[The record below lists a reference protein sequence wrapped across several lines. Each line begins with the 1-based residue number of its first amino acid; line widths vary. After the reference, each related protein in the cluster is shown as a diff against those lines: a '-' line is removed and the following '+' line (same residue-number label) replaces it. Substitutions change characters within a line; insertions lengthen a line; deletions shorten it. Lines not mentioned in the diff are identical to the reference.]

1 MTIREATAELRAAI
15 GPSWPQSK
23 PVPSTLVGHLCD
35 AFWEAGEHP
44 QIGRMTELVGL
55 DKRAFEQ
62 GFAAWRADHGFGTHF
77 PRWANPAVGSP
88 AALAAVIS
96 PELRTAPFTC
106 FDPQHP
112 DRWPAPHPRIV
123 AYVRAITNAS
133 LRDLMALYSLIKAAL
148 GDVTF
153 YPRLCAFTVPLR
165 KLLEGEQIAVVQTID
180 PDDLLFRVYE
190 QRAGA
195 TLTDSER
202 TWILLAWNTLS
213 NAFQGWADQ
222 LAPAERDSLERFC
235 LKPLHARHRMNR
247 CRPSII
253 RRDGTRARVKAKTE
267 VVHAHFH
274 TLRFVARIRCQQ
286 ARRLYD
292 AVTAAQRE
300 VLTAKGALPYDFS
313 YEETVATAA
322 GRPIR
327 QRVLLTLWDPASLW
341 DHAVARGLPLAL
353 RGPRVQRRQRKGR
366 FAPNRVQPIV
376 QYRGVE
382 PLGPLGHTAPFWF
395 LDFYDHHAFDART
408 SPEVVARRQAFFARH
423 GYTSRCPWE
432 QVPGLVKPRAR
443 GISRDAAFLEREHG
457 YRFLHYEG
465 IYVTSLFAHLAVR
478 MQTITGARIG
488 EVQQIAQSPHCITQ
502 LVNVGPKSATRW
514 ILRMAPKGRKERAD
528 YFIDT
533 DTKDVLVEI
542 LRFLRARLGV
552 KKLPIV
558 SHQSPKYAP
567 DRYVLQWNGKALDC
581 SALNT
586 ALRFLLHG
594 VVLTPDGTGIHL
606 TTHLLRHGFATEIAS
621 LHVPAD
627 IVARLLHQRHVEV
640 TQYYARPTTQQVV
653 EAAELLFVDRIDVAA
668 EAVRHPKEIGQLLR
682 DAEGQIGALSE
693 VLGGTCVVGNMCP
706 AKFACIGCAGN
717 APDPDRRVQIDTKRR
732 WAEQQIR
739 WATKEGLYAEQ
750 RQMTQ
755 LVRDCDVVLQ
765 EMDLIAAAR
774 KDGQQTVVVRHR
786 STDRHGSRR

>member
-1 MTIREATAELRAAI
+1 MTIPDAVAQLRAAI
-15 GPSWPQSK
+15 GPSWPHAK
-23 PVPSTLVGHLCD
+23 PVPSGLVSDLCT
-35 AFWEAGEHP
+35 ALWNAGEHP
-44 QIGRMTELVGL
+44 RIGRMTALVGL
-55 DKRAFEQ
+55 DKRAMEG

-88 AALAAVIS
+88 VALAAVIS
-96 PELRTAPFTC
+96 PDLRTAPFTC
-106 FDPQHP
+106 FDPQHA

-123 AYVRAITNAS
+123 AYVRAIENPS
-133 LRDLMALYSLIKAAL
+133 LRDLMALYAVIKAGL

-165 KLLEGEQIAVVQTID
+165 KLLEEEQIAVVQTID
-180 PDDLLFRVYE
+180 PDDFLFRVYE
-190 QRAGA
+190 KRAGA
-195 TLTDSER
+195 TLKDSER

-213 NAFQGWADQ
+213 NVFQAWADQ
-222 LAPAERDSLERFC
+222 LSSAERDRLARFFIR
-235 LKPLHARHRMNR
+235 PLHARHRMNR
-247 CRPSII
+247 YRPSII
-253 RRDGTRARVKAKTE
+253 RRDGMRERVKAKTD

-274 TLRFVARIRCQQ
+274 TLRFLARIRCQQ

-292 AVTAAQRE
+292 AVTAARQE
-300 VLTAKGALPYDFS
+300 VVTAKRPLPHDFS
-313 YEETVATAA
+313 YEETVATAT

-327 QRVLLTLWDPASLW
+327 QRVRLTLWDSASLW
-341 DHAVARGLPLAL
+341 DHAVSRGLPLAL
-353 RGPRVQRRQRKGR
+353 RGPRVQRRRRIGR
-366 FAPNRVQPIV
+366 FAPSRARAII

-382 PLGPLGHTAPFWF
+382 PLGTLGHTAPFWF
-395 LDFYDHHAFDART
+395 LDFYDHHAFDERT
-408 SPEVVARRQAFFARH
+408 SRDVVEGRQAFFAQH
-423 GYTSRCPWE
+423 GYTSRRSWE
-432 QVPGLVKPRAR
+432 HVPGLVKPIRRDVAR
-443 GISRDAAFLEREHG
+443 EATFLHREHG
-457 YRFLHYEG
+457 YRFVHYEG
-465 IYVTSLFAHLAVR
+465 IYATSLFAHFVVR

-502 LVNVGPKSATRW
+502 LMNVGPKSATRW
-514 ILRMAPKGRKERAD
+514 ILRMAPKGHKERAD
-528 YFIDT
+528 YFIDP
-533 DTKDVLVEI
+533 DTKDVLVEV
-542 LRFLRARLGV
+542 LRFLRGRLQV

-567 DRYVLQWNGKALDC
+567 DRYLLQWNGKALDC
-581 SALNT
+581 AALNT

-594 VVLTPDGTGIHL
+594 IALTPEGRGIHL
-606 TTHLLRHGFATEIAS
+606 TTHLLRHGFATEMAT

-640 TQYYARPTTQQVV
+640 TQYYARPTKQQVV

-693 VLGGTCVVGNMCP
+693 VLGGTCVVGNLCP

-717 APDPDRRVQIDTKRR
+717 APDPNRRDQIDTKRR

-739 WATKEGLYAEQ
+739 WTTKEGLYAEQ

-774 KDGQQTVVVRHR
+774 KDDQQAIVVR
-786 STDRHGSRR
+786 SGDGTSSRT

>member
-1 MTIREATAELRAAI
+1 MTIAEAVTQLRHAI
-15 GPSWPQSK
+15 GPSWPHAK
-23 PVPSTLVGHLCD
+23 PVPAPLVKDLCTALWD
-35 AFWEAGEHP
+35 AGEHP
-44 QIGRMTELVGL
+44 QIARMTALVGL
-55 DKRAFEQ
+55 NTRAFES
-62 GFAAWRADHGFGTHF
+62 GFAAWRADHGFRPHF

-96 PELRTAPFTC
+96 PALRTAPFTC

-165 KLLEGEQIAVVQTID
+165 KLLEEEQIAVVQSID

-190 QRAGA
+190 KRAGA

-222 LAPAERDSLERFC
+222 LSPAERDRLERFVI
-235 LKPLHARHRMNR
+235 KPLHARHRMNR
-247 CRPSII
+247 YRPSII

-274 TLRFVARIRCQQ
+274 TLRFIARIRCQQ

-292 AVTAAQRE
+292 AVTAAQRD
-300 VLTAKGALPYDFS
+300 VLAAQRPLPYDFS
-313 YEETVATAA
+313 YEETVATAT

-327 QRVLLTLWDPASLW
+327 QRVLLTLWDPTALW
-341 DHAVARGLPLAL
+341 DHAVERGIPVAL
-353 RGPRVQRRQRKGR
+353 RGPQVARRQRKGR
-366 FAPNRVQPIV
+366 FAPSRARVTV
-376 QYRGVE
+376 QYRGVQ
-382 PLGPLGHTAPFWF
+382 PLGTLGHTIPLWF
-395 LDFYDHHAFDART
+395 VDFYDHDAFDERT
-408 SPEVVARRQAFFARH
+408 SRDVIDKRQAFFARH
-423 GYTSRCPWE
+423 GYRSRRPWE
-432 QVPGLVKPRAR
+432 HIPGLVKPLRGQTAR
-443 GISRDAAFLEREHG
+443 EAAFLHRKHG

-465 IYVTSLFAHLAVR
+465 IYATCLFAHLVVR

-488 EVQQIAQSPHCITQ
+488 EVQQIAQNPHCITQ

-514 ILRMAPKGRKERAD
+514 ILRMAPKGRQERAD
-528 YFIDT
+528 YFIDS
-533 DTKDVLVEI
+533 DTKDLLLEVI
-542 LRFLRARLGV
+542 GFLRARLGL
-552 KKLPIV
+552 KKLPVV
-558 SHQSPKYAP
+558 SHESPKYAP
-567 DRYVLQWNGKALDC
+567 DRYVLQWNGKALGC

-586 ALRFLLHG
+586 ALRFLLHD
-594 VVLTPDGTGIHL
+594 VALTPDGKGIHL
-606 TTHLLRHGFATEIAS
+606 TTHLLRHGFATEMAS

-627 IVARLLHQRHVEV
+627 IIARLLHQRHVEV
-640 TQYYARPTTQQVV
+640 TQYYARPTNKQVV
-653 EAAELLFVDRIDVAA
+653 DAAELLFVDRIDVAA

-682 DAEGQIGALSE
+682 DAEGQVGALSE

-717 APDPDRRVQIDTKRR
+717 APDPDRRNQVNAKKH

-739 WATKEGLYAEQ
+739 WTTKEGLYAEQ

-755 LVRDCDVVLQ
+755 LVRNCDVVLQ

-774 KDGQQTVVVRHR
+774 KDDHQTVALRHR
-786 STDRHGSRR
+786 SPNDARR

>member
-1 MTIREATAELRAAI
+1 MTIPEAVTQLRTAI
-15 GPSWPQSK
+15 GLSWPHAK
-23 PVPSTLVGHLCD
+23 PVSAPLVKDLCTALWD
-35 AFWEAGEHP
+35 AGEHP
-44 QIGRMTELVGL
+44 QIGRMSSLVGL
-55 DKRAFEQ
+55 DKRAMES

-88 AALAAVIS
+88 AALAAVVS
-96 PELRTAPFTC
+96 LELRTAPFTC
-106 FDPQHP
+106 FDPQHAE
-112 DRWPAPHPRIV
+112 RWSAPHPRIV
-123 AYVRAITNAS
+123 AYVRAIGNAS
-133 LRDLMALYSLIKAAL
+133 LRDLMALYSLIKGAL

-153 YPRLCAFTVPLR
+153 YTRLCAFTVPLR
-165 KLLEGEQIAVVQTID
+165 KLLDEEQIAIVQTID

-190 QRAGA
+190 KRAGA

-213 NAFQGWADQ
+213 NVFQGWADQ
-222 LAPAERDSLERFC
+222 LSSAERERLAPFFI
-235 LKPLHARHRMNR
+235 KPLHARHRMNR
-247 CRPSII
+247 YRPSIV
-253 RRDGTRARVKAKTE
+253 RRDGMRARVKAKTE

-292 AVTAAQRE
+292 AVTAAFRE
-300 VLTAKGALPYDFS
+300 VLAAKRPLPHDFS
-313 YEETVATAA
+313 YEETVATAT
-322 GRPIR
+322 GRPMR
-327 QRVLLTLWDPASLW
+327 QRVLLTLWDPASVW

-353 RGPRVQRRQRKGR
+353 RGPRVQRRRGKGR
-366 FAPNRVQPIV
+366 FAPHRARAIV

-395 LDFYDHHAFDART
+395 LDFYEHHAFDART
-408 SPEVVARRQAFFARH
+408 SPKVAARRQAFFARH
-423 GYTSRCPWE
+423 GYTSRCAWE
-432 QVPGLVKPRAR
+432 QVPGLVKPTRHHMPREA
-443 GISRDAAFLEREHG
+443 IFLEREHG
-457 YRFLHYEG
+457 YHFIHYEG
-465 IYVTSLFAHLAVR
+465 IYATSLFAHFVVR

-528 YFIDT
+528 YFIDS
-533 DTKDVLVEI
+533 DTKDILVEI
-542 LRFLRARLGV
+542 IRFLRARLGV

-558 SHQSPKYAP
+558 SHQSPKYLP
-567 DRYVLQWNGKALDC
+567 DRYILQWNGKALDC

-586 ALRFLLHG
+586 ALRFLLHD
-594 VVLTPDGTGIHL
+594 VVRTPDGKAIHL
-606 TTHLLRHGFATEIAS
+606 TTHLLRHGFATEMAS

-627 IVARLLHQRHVEV
+627 LVARLLHQRHIEV

-668 EAVRHPKEIGQLLR
+668 EAIRHPEEIGKLLR
-682 DAEGQIGALSE
+682 EAEGQIGALSE

-717 APDPDRRVQIDTKRR
+717 APDPDRRGQVEAKRR
-732 WAEQQIR
+732 WADQQIR
-739 WATKEGLYAEQ
+739 WTTKESLYAEQ

-755 LVRDCDVVLQ
+755 LVRDCDVLLQ

-774 KDGQQTVVVRHR
+774 KDDHQTVVVRHR
-786 STDRHGSRR
+786 STDGTASRR

>member
-1 MTIREATAELRAAI
+1 MTIPEAVMQLRAAL
-15 GPSWPQSK
+15 GPSWPHAT
-23 PVPSTLVGHLCD
+23 PVPWPLVKVLCTAIWD
-35 AFWEAGEHP
+35 AGEHP
-44 QIGRMTELVGL
+44 QIARMTELVGL
-55 DKRAFEQ
+55 NERAFQ
-62 GFAAWRADHGFGTHF
+62 AGFAAWRADHGFGSHF

-88 AALAAVIS
+88 TALAAVIS
-96 PELRTAPFTC
+96 PDLRTAPFTC
-106 FDPQHP
+106 FDPRHAG
-112 DRWPAPHPRIV
+112 RWAAPHPRIV
-123 AYVRAITNAS
+123 AYVRAIANAS
-133 LRDLMALYSLIKAAL
+133 LRDLMALYSLIKAGV

-153 YPRLCAFTVPLR
+153 YTRLCAFTVPLR
-165 KLLEGEQIAVVQTID
+165 KLLEDEHIAVVQTID

-190 QRAGA
+190 KRAGA
-195 TLTDSER
+195 TLTDYER

-213 NAFQGWADQ
+213 NVFQGWVDQ
-222 LAPAERDSLERFC
+222 LSPAERDRLARF
-235 LKPLHARHRMNR
+235 LIQPLHARHRMNR
-247 CRPSII
+247 YRPSII
-253 RRDGTRARVKAKTE
+253 RRDGMRARVKAKTE

-292 AVTAAQRE
+292 AVMAAQQE
-300 VLTAKGALPYDFS
+300 VPAAKRPLPHDFS
-313 YEETVATAA
+313 YEETVATPT

-327 QRVLLTLWDPASLW
+327 QRVLLTLWDPTSLW

-353 RGPRVQRRQRKGR
+353 RGPRVHRRQHKGR
-366 FAPNRVQPIV
+366 FAPNRARAIV

-382 PLGPLGHTAPFWF
+382 PLGTLGHTATFWF
-395 LDFYDHHAFDART
+395 LDFYDHYAFDART

-423 GYTSRCPWE
+423 GYTSRCAWE
-432 QVPGLVKPRAR
+432 QVPGLVKPSGR
-443 GISRDAAFLEREHG
+443 GMSREAAFLQRQHG
-457 YRFLHYEG
+457 YRFLHPEG
-465 IYVTSLFAHLAVR
+465 IYVTSLFAHLVVR

-488 EVQQIAQSPHCITQ
+488 EVQQIAQNPHCITQ

-528 YFIDT
+528 YFIDP
-533 DTKDVLVEI
+533 DTKDVLFEVV
-542 LRFLRARLGV
+542 RFLRTRLEV

-558 SHQSPKYAP
+558 NHQSPKYAP
-567 DRYVLQWNGKALDC
+567 DRYLLQWNGKALDC
-581 SALNT
+581 AALNT

-594 VVLTPDGTGIHL
+594 VALTPDGKGIHL
-606 TTHLLRHGFATEIAS
+606 TTHLLRHGFATEMAS

-668 EAVRHPKEIGQLLR
+668 EAVRHPKEIGRLLR

-693 VLGGTCVVGNMCP
+693 VLGGTCVIGNMCP

-717 APDPDRRVQIDTKRR
+717 APDPDRRDQIDTKRR

-774 KDGQQTVVVRHR
+774 KDDQQTIVVRHR
-786 STDRHGSRR
+786 RTDDTGSRC

>member
-1 MTIREATAELRAAI
+1 MTIAEVVTQLRGAI
-15 GPSWPQSK
+15 GPHWPHAK
-23 PVPSTLVGHLCD
+23 PVPVPLVKDLCTAIWD
-35 AFWEAGEHP
+35 AGEHP
-44 QIGRMTELVGL
+44 QIARMTALLGL
-55 DKRAFEQ
+55 DQRALQ
-62 GFAAWRADHGFGTHF
+62 AGFAAWRADHGFGTHF
-77 PRWANPAVGSP
+77 PRWVNPAVGSP

-106 FDPQHP
+106 FDPDHA

-123 AYVRAITNAS
+123 AYIRAIANPS
-133 LRDLMALYSLIKAAL
+133 LRDLMALYALIKAGL

-153 YPRLCAFTVPLR
+153 YARLCAFAVPLR
-165 KLLEGEQIAVVQTID
+165 KLLEEEQIAIVQTID

-190 QRAGA
+190 KRAGA
-195 TLTDSER
+195 SLKDNER
-202 TWILLAWNTLS
+202 TWMLLAWNTLS
-213 NAFQGWADQ
+213 NAFQSWADQ
-222 LAPAERDSLERFC
+222 LSPAERARLVRFC
-235 LKPLHARHRMNR
+235 ITPLHARHRLYR
-247 CRPSII
+247 YRPSIV
-253 RRDGTRARVKAKTE
+253 RRDGMRERVKAKTD

-300 VLTAKGALPYDFS
+300 VLADRRPLPHDFS
-313 YEETVATAA
+313 YDETVATAT

-341 DHAVARGLPLAL
+341 DHAVSRGLPLAL
-353 RGPRVQRRQRKGR
+353 RGPQVHRRQRRGR
-366 FAPNRVQPIV
+366 FAPNRARTIV

-395 LDFYDHHAFDART
+395 LDFYKHHAFDARR
-408 SPEVVARRQAFFARH
+408 SGEVTERRQAFFARH
-423 GYTSRCPWE
+423 GYTSRCAWE
-432 QVPGLVKPRAR
+432 QVPGLVKPVRRHMPREA
-443 GISRDAAFLEREHG
+443 SFLQRKHG
-457 YRFLHYEG
+457 YHFVHYDG
-465 IYVTSLFAHLAVR
+465 VYATSLFAHFVVR

-488 EVQQIAQSPHCITQ
+488 EVQQIAQSPHCITH
-502 LVNVGPKSATRW
+502 LVHVGPKSATRW

-528 YFIDT
+528 YFIDP

-542 LRFLRARLGV
+542 VRFLRARLGM

-558 SHQSPKYAP
+558 RHQSPKYEP

-586 ALRFLLHG
+586 ALRFLLHD
-594 VVLTPDGTGIHL
+594 VVRTPDGKSIHL
-606 TTHLLRHGFATEIAS
+606 TTHLLRHGFATEMAS

-640 TQYYARPTTQQVV
+640 TQYYARPTKQQVV

-668 EAVRHPKEIGQLLR
+668 EAIRHPEEIGKLLR

-706 AKFACIGCAGN
+706 AKFACVGCAGN
-717 APDPDRRVQIDTKRR
+717 APDPDRRHQIDTKRR

-739 WATKEGLYAEQ
+739 WTTKEGLYAEQ

-774 KDGQQTVVVRHR
+774 KDGQQTVVVRSGDGTSPR
-786 STDRHGSRR
+786 K

>member
-1 MTIREATAELRAAI
+1 MTIPEAVTQLRTTI
-15 GPSWPQSK
+15 GPSWPHAR
-23 PVPSTLVGHLCD
+23 PVPSPLVKDLCTALWD
-35 AFWEAGEHP
+35 AGEHP
-44 QIGRMTELVGL
+44 QIGRMTALVGL
-55 DKRAFEQ
+55 DKRAMES

-77 PRWANPAVGSP
+77 PRWANPAVGGP

-96 PELRTAPFTC
+96 PDLSTAPFTC
-106 FDPQHP
+106 FDPQHAE
-112 DRWPAPHPRIV
+112 RWPAPHPRIV
-123 AYVRAITNAS
+123 AYIRAIENPS
-133 LRDLMALYSLIKAAL
+133 LRDLMALYALIKAAL

-153 YPRLCAFTVPLR
+153 YTRLCAFTVPLR
-165 KLLEGEQIAVVQTID
+165 TLLQDEQIAVVQAID

-190 QRAGA
+190 KRAGP

-202 TWILLAWNTLS
+202 SWIMLGWNTLS
-213 NAFQGWADQ
+213 NVCQGYADQ
-222 LAPAERDSLERFC
+222 LAPAERDRLARFF
-235 LKPLHARHRMNR
+235 LKPLHARHRMHR

-253 RRDGTRARVKAKTE
+253 RRDSTRARVKAKTE

-274 TLRFVARIRCQQ
+274 TLRFIARIRCQQ
-286 ARRLYD
+286 ARRLHD
-292 AVTAAQRE
+292 AVRAAYRE
-300 VLTAKGALPYDFS
+300 VLTATRALPHDVS
-313 YEETVATAA
+313 YEETVATAT

-327 QRVLLTLWDPASLW
+327 QRVLLTLWDPVSLW
-341 DHAVARGLPLAL
+341 DHAVARGLPLVL
-353 RGPRVQRRQRKGR
+353 RGPRVSRRQRTGR
-366 FAPNRVQPIV
+366 FAPHRARAIV

-395 LDFYDHHAFDART
+395 LDFYDHDAFSEQPSRD
-408 SPEVVARRQAFFARH
+408 VVDRRQAFFARH
-423 GYTSRCPWE
+423 GYTSRRPWE
-432 QVPGLVKPRAR
+432 HVPGLVKPIRRDMAR
-443 GISRDAAFLEREHG
+443 EATYLQREHG
-457 YRFLHYEG
+457 YRFIHVDG
-465 IYVTSLFAHLAVR
+465 IYATSLFAHLVVR

-488 EVQQIAQSPHCITQ
+488 EVQQIAQSRHCITQ

-528 YFIDT
+528 YFIDA
-533 DTKDVLVEI
+533 DTKDVLLELV
-542 LRFLRARLGV
+542 RFLRARLHV
-552 KKLPIV
+552 KQLPIV

-567 DRYVLQWNGKALDC
+567 DRYVIQWNGKALDC
-581 SALNT
+581 AALNT

-594 VVLTPDGTGIHL
+594 VALTPEGKGLHL
-606 TTHLLRHGFATEIAS
+606 TTHLLRHGFATEMAS

-668 EAVRHPKEIGQLLR
+668 EAVRHPDEIARLLR
-682 DAEGQIGALSE
+682 DAEGQVGALSE

-717 APDPDRRVQIDTKRR
+717 APDPDRRGQIDTKRR
-732 WAEQQIR
+732 WAEQQIQ

-750 RQMTQ
+750 RQMTL
-755 LVRDCDVVLQ
+755 LVRNCDVVLQ

-774 KDGQQTVVVRHR
+774 KDDQQAMVVRHR
-786 STDRHGSRR
+786 SPDGTPSRR